1 MRQRFWVL
9 MLSLCLA
16 MLAAAGCGGANS
28 GPPRVVSLA
37 LTTQIDPTTKAPQ
50 DAVEQFPQ
58 NTKVMYVSVR
68 IDNPRKGTEV
78 EAKWYY
84 DSQGKGQFGL
94 VDSSKVTFP
103 DGKKRYAA
111 FSLTAADQFP
121 AGSYK
126 VAILVD
132 GQVAQEKVF
141 IVR

>member
-1 MRQRFWVL
+1 

-37 LTTQIDPTTKAPQ
+37 LATQIDPTTKAPQ
-50 DAVEQFPQ
+50 NTVERFPL
-58 NTKVMYVSVR
+58 NTKVMYVTVQ
-68 IDNPRKGTEV
+68 IENPRKGTEV
-78 EAKWYY
+78 EGKWYY
-84 DSQGKGQFGL
+84 DSQGRGHFGL

-103 DGKKRYAA
+103 DRKKRYVA
-111 FSLTAADQFP
+111 FSLRAADQFP

-132 GQVAQEKVF
+132 GQVAQEKLF
-141 IVR
+141 EVR